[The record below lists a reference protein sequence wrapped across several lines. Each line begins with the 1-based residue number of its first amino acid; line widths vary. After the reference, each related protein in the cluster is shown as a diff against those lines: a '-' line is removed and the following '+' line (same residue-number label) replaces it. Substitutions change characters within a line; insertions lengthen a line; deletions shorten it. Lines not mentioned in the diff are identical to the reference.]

1 MLCYRALRFDSA
13 DWTRLELATS
23 AVTGR
28 HSNQLNYQSLIMAA
42 KVYLFSGFSKKI
54 KIVPDKTLRI

>member
-1 MLCYRALRFDSA
+1 
-13 DWTRLELATS
+13 
-23 AVTGR
+23 
-28 HSNQLNYQSLIMAA
+28 LIMSA